1 MKQIYL
7 FSIIAG
13 ILLLF
18 SSCGNGWLDEMVP
31 QEEVETEKSLNTA
44 TEADY
49 MLNGIYTVF
58 RNYQYYGAR
67 YTYYGDAKGEDM
79 QARGDSKR
87 VARYYLLTWNAVNAP
102 SNFWSYPYT
111 VIRNA
116 NNVIKFTNKFDGDE
130 LTNELKNI
138 KGVALTMRAMAHFDL
153 VKVHGMPYTKD
164 NGASLGVPVI
174 TEILP
179 NNAKPARN
187 TVAEVYTQVIKDLE
201 DASTLI
207 SKSKSDGKL
216 NWFATRLLLS
226 RAYLYKGDNTKA
238 YEISTELIAEATKG
252 NTYRLFTNKEYGDAW
267 KQQTG
272 SEYFFVIM
280 NDAAEISDSKE
291 FISYLMHR
299 SGYDDISLSSDFMKI
314 MDEDPDDVRHKII
327 DRYSESNSRWYLG
340 KYLSPSYSVSNI
352 PVLRISEAY
361 LIAAEAAIKLNDK
374 TAATEYLNAIVT
386 RANPEKSV
394 SEDEVDLD
402 RILLERRKELV
413 GEGHRLFDAMR
424 NNKKIIRAGK
434 SHSSS
439 LLTSQT
445 KEFDWD
451 FPLILMPI
459 PRTEMNVNSNL
470 VQNPGF
476 GN

>member
-1 MKQIYL
+1 MKRIYL
-7 FSIIAG
+7 FSIIAS
-13 ILLLF
+13 LLF
-18 SSCGNGWLDEMVP
+18 LFSACGNDWLDEMGPVT
-31 QEEVETEKSLNTA
+31 EVETEKSLTTA

-49 MLNGIYTVF
+49 LLNGIYTVF

-87 VARYYLLTWNAVNAP
+87 VARYYLYTWNAVNAP
-102 SNFWSYPYT
+102 SNFWSYPYI

-116 NNVIKFTNKFDGDE
+116 NNVINFTGNFSGEE
-130 LTNELKNI
+130 LNSELKNI
-138 KGVALTMRAMAHFDL
+138 RGVALTMRAMAHFDL
-153 VKVHGMPYTKD
+153 VKVYGMPYTKD
-164 NGASLGVPVI
+164 NGASLGVPIV
-174 TEILP
+174 TELLP

-187 TVAEVYTQVIKDLE
+187 TVAEVYAQIIKDLE
-201 DASTLI
+201 DASALI
-207 SKSKSDGKL
+207 SKSKNDGKL

-226 RAYLYKGDNTKA
+226 RAYLYKGDDAKA
-238 YEISTELIAEATKG
+238 FEVASGLIAEATKG
-252 NTYRLFTNKEYGDAW
+252 STYRLFTNKEYADAW

-272 SEYFFVIM
+272 PEYFFVLL

-299 SGYDDISLSSDFMKI
+299 SGYDDISLSSDYMKI
-314 MDEDPDDVRHKII
+314 LDEDPNDVRHKII
-327 DRYSESNSRWYLG
+327 EKYKPKDYRWYLQ
-340 KYLSPSYSVSNI
+340 KYVSPDYKVSNI

-361 LIAAEAAIKLNDK
+361 LIAAEAAVKLGNKKD
-374 TAATEYLNAIVT
+374 AAEYLNAIVT

-394 SEDEVDLD
+394 EEAEIDID
-402 RILLERRKELV
+402 RVLLERRKELV

-424 NNKKIIRAGK
+424 NNKKIVRAGA
-434 SHSSS
+434 SHNSS

-445 KEFDWD
+445 KEIDWN
-451 FPLILMPI
+451 FQLILMPI
-459 PRTEMNVNSNL
+459 PTGEINVNPNMI
-470 VQNPGF
+470 QNPGF